1 LSRLV
6 GDRVAHRVGE
16 AARAG
21 ARQAD
26 DLRGRVETGVR
37 QFLVQEDRQLVGRE
51 DITRL
56 QDALNG
62 LEAAVAR
69 MEARLGSPPARG
81 AA

>member
-1 LSRLV
+1 M
-6 GDRVAHRVGE
+6 
-16 AARAG
+16 
-21 ARQAD
+21 
-26 DLRGRVETGVR
+26 R

-51 DITRL
+51 YITRL

-69 MEARLGSPPARG
+69 MEARLGPPPARG